1 MFLQFLQFGFLF
13 SGVMFV
19 LKASGLAPGL
29 LAWSWLG
36 CFTPVVIAALASV
49 LCSMADTA
57 MEMLVE
63 HFNNAAKRK
72 AAKGLL

>member
-1 MFLQFLQFGFLF
+1 MLLRYLQFGLLF

-19 LKASGLAPGL
+19 LKASGLALGL

-57 MEMLVE
+57 MEMLAE

>member
-1 MFLQFLQFGFLF
+1 MLLRYLQFGLLF

-57 MEMLVE
+57 MEMLAE
-63 HFNNAAKRK
+63 RFNDSAKRK
-72 AAKGLL
+72 AAKGYL

>member
-1 MFLQFLQFGFLF
+1 MLLRYLQFGLLF

-57 MEMLVE
+57 MEMLAE
-63 HFNNAAKRK
+63 HFNGAAKRK